1 MTENEISEYF
11 EKRYMMCYYM
21 SWQKY
26 GSTFFAVDERNN
38 MNLEILHM
46 K

>member
-26 GSTFFAVDERNN
+26 GSTFGE
-38 MNLEILHM
+38 LEN
-46 K
+46 